1 MREKL
6 TGLLKYWNYQRGFG
20 FVNRIVDGDLI
31 RYFLHASQIVDAVEP
46 DIGCTV
52 RFHAVQ
58 EAKGLTAHNAE
69 IVWNDAA
76 QKLVEAAQ

>member
-1 MREKL
+1 MSEKL

-20 FVNRIVDGDLI
+20 FVNRIVDGNLI

-52 RFHAVQ
+52 RFHAAQ
-58 EAKGLTAHNAE
+58 SEKGLEARSAE
-69 IVWNDAA
+69 IVRNDAA